1 MASSCIS
8 SCLKDVAV
16 HLPTTSSRYAR
27 LSADQPE
34 PGESGRFA
42 SFEERCG
49 VGRGH
54 PKVVDSVSCRQMYL
68 RSYTFSRK
76 ESFSDKTKRCVGR
89 VAESVTKKSKKK
101 KKGTPVVV
109 VIRRRNSTA
118 MICLRKAGKVTC
130 SAVMKVVRRLIMS
143 CTTRVNTAAD

>member
-49 VGRGH
+49 
-54 PKVVDSVSCRQMYL
+54 RQMYL

>member
-1 MASSCIS
+1 
-8 SCLKDVAV
+8 
-16 HLPTTSSRYAR
+16 
-27 LSADQPE
+27 
-34 PGESGRFA
+34 
-42 SFEERCG
+42 
-49 VGRGH
+49 
-54 PKVVDSVSCRQMYL
+54 MYL

-101 KKGTPVVV
+101 KK
-109 VIRRRNSTA
+109 RRNSTA

-130 SAVMKVVRRLIMS
+130 TAVMKVVRRLMMS

>member
-49 VGRGH
+49 
-54 PKVVDSVSCRQMYL
+54 RQMYL

-101 KKGTPVVV
+101 KKG
-109 VIRRRNSTA
+109 RRNSTA